1 MLAYIPIDAPGAA
14 DALLTAVAERLMAEG
29 WPLAGAV
36 QANPEGARG
45 DKCHMD
51 LHILASDNVVR
62 ISQDLGALARGCR
75 LDPAGLAAAV
85 GLAEAALDRGPRLVI
100 VNKFGKQEVDGQGFR
115 PLIGRALSDGIPV
128 LTAVGPANLPGFLA
142 FAGEM
147 AEEVP
152 ADADAILTWA
162 RGAAPERAAAE

>member
-1 MLAYIPIDAPGAA
+1 MLGYIPIDAPGAA
-14 DALLTAVAERLMAEG
+14 DDLLTKVADRLLAEG

-36 QANPEGARG
+36 QANPDGARG

-51 LHILASDNVVR
+51 LHILASDDVVR

-75 LDPAGLAAAV
+75 LDPAGLASAV
-85 GLAEAALDRGPRLVI
+85 GLAEASLAKGPRLVI

-128 LTAVGPANLPGFLA
+128 LTAVGPANLAGFLA
-142 FAGEM
+142 FAGGL

-152 ADADAILTWA
+152 ASLDAILAWA
-162 RGAAPERAAAE
+162 RHAAPDRAAAE